1 LRALAPEHQDF
12 SEMSIRS
19 SDDAARTNRS
29 LERNTSLD
37 AARSTLQGEAVPM
50 KKSSM
55 LLLALTG
62 SFALAA
68 PLQAQSRQL
77 VEKWETEATLKTP
90 ESVLYDAGGRVLY
103 VANIDGKEPWAKDNA
118 GSVGKVGLDGKVIS
132 AEWVKGLQ
140 APKGMGLHNGKLWVA
155 DIDRMVVIDVAK
167 GAIVQTVPI
176 EGAQRLN
183 DVTVDKAG
191 TVYVS
196 DMQGLKIYAIKDGK
210 PAVFLEGGFKRPNG
224 VLAHG
229 DDFYVLDS
237 GALIKFDRNK
247 RRTTVAEGMDASTD
261 GIEHVQGDEFI
272 VSCWAGAVYQV
283 KGGQTHQLLDTRPQ
297 KINSA
302 DIGYDAKRKIV
313 YVPTFFGNTVVAY
326 ELK

>member
-1 LRALAPEHQDF
+1 
-12 SEMSIRS
+12 
-19 SDDAARTNRS
+19 
-29 LERNTSLD
+29 
-37 AARSTLQGEAVPM
+37 M
-50 KKSSM
+50 KKS
-55 LLLALTG
+55 LLFLALAG
-62 SFALAA
+62 SFSLTVSLHA
-68 PLQAQSRQL
+68 QARQL
-77 VEKWETEATLKTP
+77 VKKWETDAVLKTP

-103 VANIDGKEPWAKDNA
+103 VANIDGKEPWTKDNA
-118 GSVGKVGLDGKVIS
+118 GSIAKVGLDGKVIA
-132 AEWVKGLQ
+132 AEWVKGMQ
-140 APKGMGLHNGKLWVA
+140 APKGMALSKGKLWVA

-167 GAIVQTVPI
+167 GAIAQTIPI

-210 PAVFLEGGFKRPNG
+210 PTVFLEDGFKRPNG

-237 GALIKFDRNK
+237 GALLKFGKDK
-247 RRTTVAEGMDASTD
+247 RRTTVVEGMDPSTD
-261 GIEHVQGDEFI
+261 GIEHVQGNEFI
-272 VSCWAGAVYQV
+272 VSCWAGAVYAV
-283 KGGQTHQLLDTRPQ
+283 KGGEKQQLLDTREQ

-302 DIGYDAKRKIV
+302 DIGYDAKNKIV

-326 ELK
+326 DLK

>member
-1 LRALAPEHQDF
+1 
-12 SEMSIRS
+12 MK
-19 SDDAARTNRS
+19 
-29 LERNTSLD
+29 TSLF
-37 AARSTLQGEAVPM
+37 LVV
-50 KKSSM
+50 
-55 LLLALTG
+55 LAGTFSIAG
-62 SFALAA
+62 A
-68 PLQAQSRQL
+68 LQAQSRQL
-77 VEKWETEATLKTP
+77 VKKWETEATLKTP

-118 GSVGKVGLDGKVIS
+118 GSIGKVGLDGKVIA

-140 APKGMGLHNGKLWVA
+140 APKGMALHNGKLWVA

-167 GAIVQTVPI
+167 GAIAQTIPI
-176 EGAQRLN
+176 EGSQRLN

-196 DMQGLKIYAIKDGK
+196 DMQGLKIYALKNGR
-210 PAVFLEGGFKRPNG
+210 PAVFLEGFKRPNG

-237 GALIKFDRNK
+237 GALIKFGRNK
-247 RRTTVAEGMDASTD
+247 QRTTIVEGMDASTD
-261 GIEHVQGDEFI
+261 GVEHVQGNEFI
-272 VSCWAGAVYQV
+272 VSCWAGAVYHV
-283 KGGQTHQLLDTRPQ
+283 KGTEKHQLLDTRPQ

-302 DIGYDAKRKIV
+302 DIGYDAKNKVV